1 MEDESLD
8 LSGVHP
14 LLWER
19 TRARVKAI
27 REFLALEAPDA
38 ADVARYADRLGIS
51 STHFRTLVRT
61 WRQHRKASALPGT
74 SFDNWAHPQQRGR
87 LESRVTKLLS
97 LTIGEL
103 GTDAPAPEIYEELQ
117 RRCRRQGLDAPSLVT
132 VRLHLSRAKKEAG
145 PLPAL
150 YKDAALVIDHTAIEL
165 PIRQAGGGI
174 VLPVLTF
181 AILVPEL
188 VIVAHEVTASP
199 PSPVTA
205 AAVLRRVLA
214 MTTPTSPRRS
224 LKLSFGR
231 TDEWRRLQSLV
242 QDSGATLSGRSALR
256 IPSGRD
262 AFRLLNGKLDDLKL
276 RPNLTHRPHAAAA
289 RMKLAERAMREQ
301 DVATAI
307 GDAVARHNSS
317 LAQEVPDFSILPAGS
332 QSRLTTELAQLAF

>member
-1 MEDESLD
+1 MEDEELD

-19 TRARVKAI
+19 TRARVNAI
-27 REFLALEAPDA
+27 RDFLALEAPEA

-74 SFDNWAHPQQRGR
+74 SFDAWAHPQQRGR
-87 LESRVTKLLS
+87 LENQVAKLLS

-103 GTDAPAPEIYEELQ
+103 GTDAPATEIHEELQ
-117 RRCRRQGLDAPSLVT
+117 RRCRQRGLDGPSLVT
-132 VRLHLSRAKKEAG
+132 VRLHLSRARKTAG

-150 YKDAALVIDHTAIEL
+150 YEDPAMIIDHTAIEL
-165 PIRQAGGGI
+165 PIRRTDGRI

-188 VIVAHEVTASP
+188 VIVAHEVAASP
-199 PSPVTA
+199 PSPLAA
-205 AAVLRRVLA
+205 AAVLRRALA
-214 MTTPTSPRRS
+214 ITTPTSPSRS
-224 LKLSFGR
+224 LKMSFGR
-231 TDEWRRLQSLV
+231 TEEWRLLQSLV
-242 QDSGATLSGRSALR
+242 QNSGASLSGRTAPR

-262 AFRLLNGKLDDLKL
+262 AFRLLNGQLDDLKL

-289 RMKLAERAMREQ
+289 RMKLGERAMRER
-301 DVATAI
+301 DVEVAI
-307 GDAVARHNSS
+307 GNAVDRHNSS
-317 LAQEVPDFSILPAGS
+317 LGQDLPDFTIMPERSR
-332 QSRLTTELAQLAF
+332 SRLATELAQLAF